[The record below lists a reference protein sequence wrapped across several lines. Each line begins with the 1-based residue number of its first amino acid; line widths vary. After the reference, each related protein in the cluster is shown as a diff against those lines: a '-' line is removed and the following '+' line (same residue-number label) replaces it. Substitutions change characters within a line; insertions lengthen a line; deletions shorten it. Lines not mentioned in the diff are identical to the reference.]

1 MIEYNKTELLRK
13 KGISSFSIFVTPI
26 YVNHRKTHFLKSAI
40 KEWDYLMFLFVVP
53 RTNRVCKQII

>member
-40 KEWDYLMFLFVVP
+40 KD
-53 RTNRVCKQII
+53 